1 MEPRLAMC
9 RLPTTLIIGALAA
22 TLVSVPGPLAH
33 AQSSGIYGGIG
44 ISTLGAGADIGY
56 RFNDF
61 FGVRL
66 NVNYFE
72 WDFDVDYGGLDYD
85 LSANLASAGVLADYH
100 PFGNGFHLT
109 GGVYYN
115 GNVFDVVA
123 QPTGGTLTIGS
134 TTYPAAAAGRVSGDV
149 EFNDIAP
156 YLGLG
161 YDIALTDNLDFGV
174 DAGLLFHGQADATLS
189 STGAVAAADLRAE
202 EDDLEDALDD
212 WIAYP
217 VIWFRLIY
225 RF

>member
-1 MEPRLAMC
+1 MSRLS
-9 RLPTTLIIGALAA
+9 TTLITGVVAA
-22 TLVSVPGPLAH
+22 MLISAPAPSAH
-33 AQSSGIYGGIG
+33 ARSNGIYGGIG
-44 ISTLGAGADIGY
+44 VSTLGAGADIGY

-72 WDFDVDYGGLDYD
+72 WDFDVDYGGVDYD
-85 LSANLASAGVLADYH
+85 LSANLASAGLLADYH

-109 GGVYYN
+109 GGIYYN

-123 QPTGGTLTIGS
+123 QPSGGTLTIGG

-149 EFNDIAP
+149 EFNDVAP

-174 DAGLLFHGQADATLS
+174 DAGLLFHGQPNATLS
-189 STGAVAAADLRAE
+189 STGAVAAADLRQE

-212 WIAYP
+212 LVAYP